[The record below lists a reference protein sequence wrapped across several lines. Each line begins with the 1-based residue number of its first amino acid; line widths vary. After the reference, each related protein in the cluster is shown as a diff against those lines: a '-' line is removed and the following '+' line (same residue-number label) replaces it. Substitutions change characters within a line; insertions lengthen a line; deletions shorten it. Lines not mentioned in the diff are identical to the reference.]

1 MKHLIITLLALFS
14 TSFGKAIGQAITN
27 YALSSEGNNTLKV
40 GSVFNINGSGP
51 VIQDN
56 SSVSLFVPV
65 DLVTPVITNL
75 QGGSWSA
82 TVIANSVLTS
92 QCGAA
97 ANGYYLVQIST
108 GGQSNLGGVAAGVQ
122 EDLFLVSFTGT
133 SSLSINAF
141 DPNAGDPLSAC
152 VSILGVDN
160 TASIDPDGNGGPAM
174 TTGYSNIPILPNS
187 VSLPIELTSFYA
199 RPLNA
204 TDAKL
209 DWETASEL
217 NSSHFEVERST
228 DGKNWQQVGK
238 VAAAGFSQQ
247 NHSYSLIDEKVF
259 EPGESSLSVF
269 YYRLKMLDL
278 DGSFTYSKVREVHF
292 DRAGGLVVGE
302 LFPNPAER
310 GHVAFQLPLYTE
322 QEASLRLTVF
332 DVRGSV
338 VGLFETDLAAGEQL
352 AGFDL
357 GQLAAG
363 VYHIRVLVNGE
374 TFARRLV
381 VQ

>member
-1 MKHLIITLLALFS
+1 MKNRYLLFIALLSLICHHAFCQTQ
-14 TSFGKAIGQAITN
+14 TSAIT
-27 YALSSEGNNTLKV
+27 ATLV
-40 GSVFNINGSGP
+40 
-51 VIQDN
+51 
-56 SSVSLFVPV
+56 
-65 DLVTPVITNL
+65 
-75 QGGSWSA
+75 
-82 TVIANSVLTS
+82 
-92 QCGAA
+92 
-97 ANGYYLVQIST
+97 
-108 GGQSNLGGVAAGVQ
+108 NLGGGSIEVRFTPNQVLSGAALPLNVYLRVPESQAGGT
-122 EDLFLVSFTGT
+122 SFTTTNNPFGLTAIFDYTDNGWHYFYYQTLAQIPITSWSVGT
-133 SSLSINAF
+133 PVTILRVTVNGPATQIELSGGDQGPAISNG
-141 DPNAGDPLSAC
+141 AGGFFWPGTALT
-152 VSILGVDN
+152 VDN
-160 TASIDPDGNGGPAM
+160 TSTNLVSWPINSSIA
-174 TTGYSNIPILPNS
+174 
-187 VSLPIELTSFYA
+187 LPIELLFFTA

-292 DRAGGLVVGE
+292 ERAGGLVVGE